1 MLRWSYPLWKG
12 EYIII
17 FTGSSSR
24 NTYWKH
30 GPWTNGTCI
39 WNRLSISA
47 PPKLQSKPA
56 QQQGSGQHI
65 HPEVEEAVLTV
76 PGAPSPSLLTL
87 AMDLYVLCFCKWL
100 VVAVFLIF
108 SLPHLCGRLQAAGN
122 LKTRKESL
130 DQCEG
135 MNMNGGWSWVSCGD
149 PCVCEL
155 KDFYLVVRTQ
165 SNCGDTKVRKSNI
178 SLLSVQTPPRPW
190 SICLNFFTLQ
200 HM

>member
-1 MLRWSYPLWKG
+1 MFIFLSCPSDHLSLTISPSYARLGYRVELSVIDFLQMLRWSYPLWKG

-24 NTYWKH
+24 NSYWKH
-30 GPWTNGTCI
+30 GPWTNSTCI

-47 PPKLQSKPA
+47 PPRLQSKPA
-56 QQQGSGQHI
+56 QQQGSGEHI

-108 SLPHLCGRLQAAGN
+108 SLAHLCGRLQAAGS

-130 DQCEG
+130 DQC
-135 MNMNGGWSWVSCGD
+135 
-149 PCVCEL
+149 
-155 KDFYLVVRTQ
+155 
-165 SNCGDTKVRKSNI
+165 
-178 SLLSVQTPPRPW
+178 
-190 SICLNFFTLQ
+190 
-200 HM
+200 